1 MSESI
6 LSLNNLYLG
15 YSQDKPVLHVE
26 KVEIPRGKL
35 VFLLGPSG
43 IGKSTLLEFLGL
55 MTDSCLNKSEGN
67 YELRSEQGEALDLLG
82 VWDRSDQEIS
92 AIRKEHLSFVF
103 QSTNLMPNF
112 SIGENMCFN
121 LLMEGMTPDEAKE
134 KVLDTMREVDLPEA
148 LFDKKVVEASGG
160 QKQRI
165 AFVRAFSTRFS
176 VLFGD
181 EPTGNLDEGNAI
193 RLFEILKNKIKTSQ
207 KTAVVVSHDAR
218 LAQRFGDIII
228 EMQPGE
234 NGNPNSVLVH

>member
-67 YELRSEQGEALDLLG
+67 YELRSDQGEALDLLG

-121 LLMEGMTPDEAKE
+121 LVMEGMTPDEAKE

-228 EMQPGE
+228 EMRPGE